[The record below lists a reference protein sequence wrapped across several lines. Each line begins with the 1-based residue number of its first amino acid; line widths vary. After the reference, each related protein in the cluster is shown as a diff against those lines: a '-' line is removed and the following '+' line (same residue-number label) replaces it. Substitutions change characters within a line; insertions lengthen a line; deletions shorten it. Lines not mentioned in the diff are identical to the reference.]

1 MKQMKYLFL
10 LVMSVMSVSVF
21 SQIIDNGS
29 DVIIQ
34 NVTLNSGAS
43 FSNSKS
49 YANLLVGSSVSSDD
63 PVGDVVIKKGSTVNI
78 GAMTMKMGE
87 GVHIEDGANF
97 KLNDKGVPVGNKP
110 ILKSQAIIDEDFK
123 FYWGTDHEGLLLNK
137 RLGIGGS
144 DNCTIDG
151 LSWGNFSIGN
161 YNTGFMIDSNSGNVG
176 IGVVYYDFQYYHQY
190 KLMVN
195 GDANASRFLTTS
207 DARLKSDIKPIRN
220 CTKNLLQLSAKVY
233 DKKSGDKQSREIG
246 LIAQDVVNVFPE
258 VVSDNN
264 SGYLSIDYMEMVP
277 LIIETIKEQQM
288 LIENNQNNID
298 RLEMKK
304 AM

>member
-1 MKQMKYLFL
+1 MKYLFL
-10 LVMSVMSVSVF
+10 LAMSIISISVS
-21 SQIIDNGS
+21 SQIIDKGS

-34 NVTLNSGAS
+34 NVILNNGAS

-49 YANLLVGSSVSSDD
+49 SASLLIGSSVSSDD

-78 GAMTMKMGE
+78 GAVKMKMGE
-87 GVHIEDGANF
+87 GVYMEDGANF
-97 KLNDKGVPVGNKP
+97 KLNGRGVPVGNKS
-110 ILKSQAIIDEDFK
+110 ILKSQAVDEDFK
-123 FYWGTDHEGLLLNK
+123 FYWGTDHEGLLLNE
-137 RLGIGGS
+137 RLGIGGN
-144 DNCTIDG
+144 DNYVING

-176 IGVVYYDFQYYHQY
+176 IGVVFYDFQQHHQY

-195 GDANASRFLTTS
+195 GDASASRFLTTS

>member
-1 MKQMKYLFL
+1 
-10 LVMSVMSVSVF
+10 MSVMSVSVF
-21 SQIIDNGS
+21 SQIIDNRYN
-29 DVIIQ
+29 VTIQ
-34 NVTLNSGAS
+34 NVTLNSGES
-43 FSNSKS
+43 FSNSYS
-49 YANLLVGSSVSSDD
+49 YADLSIGSSVSTSN

-78 GAMTMKMGE
+78 GALRMTMGE
-87 GVHIEDGANF
+87 GVHLENGAIF
-97 KLNDKGVPVGNKP
+97 KLKDGGIPVGNEP
-110 ILKSQAIIDEDFK
+110 IMKSQAEIDRDYK
-123 FYWGTDHEGLLLNK
+123 FYWGTDHEGLLIGEK
-137 RLGIGGS
+137 LGIGGS

-195 GDANASRFLTTS
+195 GDASASRFLTTS
-207 DARLKSDIKPIRN
+207 DARLKSDIKPIQN

-288 LIENNQNNID
+288 LIENNQKNID